1 MCIFSQPVNSVNGTK
16 IFARSTGKGSQF
28 LAYQM
33 NYDSQGENAMI
44 LPIPVRS
51 PSNENCLRFIDLQ
64 DYEYFFYDL
73 AKGFPYVAPSFNFT
87 CGGGPKAVSDAAIK
101 LHKVGSYIASFVP
114 TIDDF
119 KKLDPRFTL
128 PKKTWDLVPQYASYG
143 FAVFQLASGALES
156 HPMAFEFD
164 SNSKSIYFPTMHI
177 HDGEVHET
185 EAFDHVLYMQHA
197 GLDSKV
203 NRYVNYD
210 VADESTGYI
219 RSQEVAS
226 EFCKI
231 AMTKQIVEPS
241 LLVHKHI
248 VRGDKP
254 NRDIEILVDG
264 DPLTPSGNLG
274 PYLAYLPWLIAI
286 GSIGWFFRRRN
297 RVRQLQEPDAN
308 SDA

>member
-1 MCIFSQPVNSVNGTK
+1 MCIFSRPVHSVNDTK
-16 IFARSTGKGSQF
+16 IFARPTGTGSQF

-33 NYDSQGENAMI
+33 NYESQGENAMI
-44 LPIPVRS
+44 LPIPVRN
-51 PSNENCLRFIDLQ
+51 PANEDCLRFIDLQ

-73 AKGFPYVAPSFNFT
+73 AKGFPYVPPSFNIA
-87 CGGGPKAVSDAAIK
+87 CSGGYKTASEALR

-119 KKLDPRFTL
+119 EKLDSRFTL
-128 PKKTWDLVPQYASYG
+128 SKETWGLVPQYASYG
-143 FAVFQLASGALES
+143 FAVFQLASGAVKP

-164 SNSKSIYFPTMHI
+164 SNVKSIYFPTMHI

-203 NRYVNYD
+203 DRYVNYD
-210 VADESTGYI
+210 VADGSTGFV
-219 RSQEVAS
+219 RSKEVAK

-231 AMTKQIVEPS
+231 AMVKQMVEPT
-241 LLVHKHI
+241 LLVHKHV

-254 NRDIEILVDG
+254 NRDIEIYADG
-264 DPLTPSGNLG
+264 DPLTPSINLRS
-274 PYLAYLPWLIAI
+274 LRAYLPWLVVAGIF
-286 GSIGWFFRRRN
+286 GWFFRRRS
-297 RVRQLQEPDAN
+297 RIKKIRGTDAN
-308 SDA
+308 PSA